1 MRRERSRYNIMAR
14 RRKRN
19 HSSARIRRRARRR
32 SFRRFIFRVITV
44 MLIICAGAAALT
56 LFFKVEN
63 VEVQGETRYTVEQI
77 RQTLGVEA
85 GDNLFFC
92 GKNAGVERLYESYP
106 YLSTVS
112 VKRKLPDTLIV
123 TVSDCIPVATIRDK
137 ENTAWLI
144 DRWGKVLE
152 STQDLSKYP
161 QIVGVTAENVPIGSK
176 LGEQTDKPEPEAADE
191 QVQVS
196 AQAATTQNEQI
207 SMLLLLLDALA
218 ESERIGRVDFMNL
231 TRLYDVHIGY
241 DGRFDVQLGSLEELD
256 RKLRFLDTIIDE
268 KLSPSD
274 ICVIDLSASG
284 AASAIPTTPEKIA
297 QASGIEEETTLEAVT
312 TETT

>member
-1 MRRERSRYNIMAR
+1 MT
-14 RRKRN
+14 
-19 HSSARIRRRARRR
+19 
-32 SFRRFIFRVITV
+32 F

-92 GKNAGVERLYESYP
+92 GKNAGVKRLYESYP

-112 VKRKLPDTLIV
+112 VKRKLPDTLVV

-161 QIVGVTAENVPIGSK
+161 QIIGVTAENVSIGSK
-176 LGEQTDKPEPEAADE
+176 LQEDKPEQEDT
-191 QVQVS
+191 QQQ
-196 AQAATTQNEQI
+196 AQESTQAVTTQNEQI
-207 SMLLLLLDALA
+207 SMLLLLIDALA

-274 ICVIDLSASG
+274 VCVIDLSVSG
-284 AASAIPTTPEKIA
+284 SASAIPTTPEKIA
-297 QASGIEEETTLEAVT
+297 QVSGIEEETALEAVT